1 MLKNNNFFLYL
12 ASFFILII
20 TYLPN
25 LQFDFL
31 YADDY
36 AYLFPKIGESLAF
49 KILLNTETFYDY
61 FIKIG
66 RPITGHL
73 IFIQS
78 FLIDNINQAKILR
91 LFSIVLLWII
101 FIILFNY
108 FTTKQLSKFESFFIS
123 LSVVSLPSFN
133 LSVTWLTLQASLIS
147 VIFSIYAFL
156 LLKNLKFKNFFDC
169 YFRICLSILLIIFS
183 LFLYPVA
190 SMFFFILHFID
201 FFLCL
206 KTK

>member
-78 FLIDNINQAKILR
+78 FLIDNINQSKILR

-133 LSVTWLTLQASLIS
+133 LSVTCYSS
-147 VIFSIYAFL
+147 SKFNFSYIFNLCFL